1 MGLAENITITSRQ
14 NYYSRETQARI
25 CYHAKMG
32 KHYAGIIRNVFGS
45 QKNRIKL
52 VLNNQVAWSGPI
64 ETFFLCPD
72 NVSQAFDLVA
82 LAPYLSDGNLTDSN
96 GELLTVD
103 EFYATRIDAAVQN
116 AVNLTWKIANFVKQQ
131 APNMEIGLYEAGPDF
146 SSLFDIGNTY
156 LTNLS
161 FYIHRGIYIYI
172 TFIFTVSFFCLKRV
186 ELH

>member
-32 KHYAGIIRNVFGS
+32 KHYAGIIRNVFGA

-52 VLNNQVAWSGPI
+52 ILNTQVGWTGPI

-82 LAPYLSDGNLTDSN
+82 LAPYMSDSNMTDST
-96 GELLTVD
+96 GALLTVD
-103 EFYATRIDAAVQN
+103 EFYATRIDTAVQN
-116 AVNLTWKIANFVKQQ
+116 AVNATLAIANFVKQQ

-146 SSLFDIGNTY
+146 SSLTDPGNTY

-161 FYIHRGIYIYI
+161 FYIHRGIY
-172 TFIFTVSFFCLKRV
+172 SDS
-186 ELH
+186 